1 MWACETTHCFAGPS
15 SARRLGV
22 EALTSAES
30 GRSCVQV
37 NGGEWDHK
45 LLFSVPTDHP
55 EVQRLEG
62 RYKRSAALALP
73 QPICRLPVC
82 WPCSR
87 AGMASPPGGCAP
99 SRATARGLPLCQAEC
114 SAFGYVPCQ
123 QYLPLT
129 VYWPAC
135 SQGGLKKD
143 MLVELANQSVA
154 MVVEITGRCCS

>member
-1 MWACETTHCFAGPS
+1 MRQRTVLLLLARQVPDAWASRRSHLLRVAGP
-15 SARRLGV
+15 
-22 EALTSAES
+22 
-30 GRSCVQV
+30 CVQV
-37 NGGEWDHK
+37 NGGKWDHK

-62 RYKRSAALALP
+62 RYKRSAARALP

-99 SRATARGLPLCQAEC
+99 SRLQLVACLSARLSVVH
-114 SAFGYVPCQ
+114 SAMSHASSICPF
-123 QYLPLT
+123 T

-154 MVVEITGRCCS
+154 MVVEMTGRCCS